1 MTFEKLK
8 TEQPAGGLESTVLS
22 GLRGHALCI
31 YVGGKNAATELSR
44 TLTGLE
50 SCCITSLTLV
60 FLTWLSFNLDFGL
73 TPFKIAVSNPL
84 LDASTCLDTACI
96 CQETKSQP
104 CWVVVHQ
111 ASLITFLHFKG
122 KQNLLQSFLRFRN
135 GWIQKNWLEKFI
147 KIKYAMHSLET
158 ARPSVLR
165 S

>member
-1 MTFEKLK
+1 MCWVSKCFYQHDIWKAEDRTTSWGF
-8 TEQPAGGLESTVLS
+8 
-22 GLRGHALCI
+22 
-31 YVGGKNAATELSR
+31 GKHRPQWSQGSR
-44 TLTGLE
+44 
-50 SCCITSLTLV
+50 SLYIRWGQECSHRAVTHPNRLGV
-60 FLTWLSFNLDFGL
+60 MPYHL

-111 ASLITFLHFKG
+111 ASLITSLHFKG